1 MGKTE
6 VGADDVG
13 PLDPLRRRRARSISF
28 LMQDAEH
35 ESVAEL
41 TFIWDMCDTR
51 MLTRLFLNCAYVF
64 QAGNGSH
71 LGGAKSLATEE
82 RAA

>member
-1 MGKTE
+1 
-6 VGADDVG
+6 
-13 PLDPLRRRRARSISF
+13 
-28 LMQDAEH
+28 MQDAEY

-64 QAGNGSH
+64 QARNGSH
-71 LGGAKSLATEE
+71 LGGTKSLATEE